1 MSAIPVLSSLQ
12 ASSYFIVTNPTELVR
27 ITTDEKIDAEKEEM
41 TCPMSHS
48 LEVVKAFLKSRCAKP
63 ELLAVMPP
71 PFWRC
76 ISLQFSLFLG
86 HILPQTLSWV
96 KSLLCAIVTPIKLS
110 LILQ

>member
-48 LEVVKAFLKSRCAKP
+48 LEVVKTFLKSRCAKP

-71 PFWRC
+71 AFWRC
-76 ISLQFSLFLG
+76 MFAIFSISGTHPPPNFKLG
-86 HILPQTLSWV
+86 
-96 KSLLCAIVTPIKLS
+96 
-110 LILQ
+110 